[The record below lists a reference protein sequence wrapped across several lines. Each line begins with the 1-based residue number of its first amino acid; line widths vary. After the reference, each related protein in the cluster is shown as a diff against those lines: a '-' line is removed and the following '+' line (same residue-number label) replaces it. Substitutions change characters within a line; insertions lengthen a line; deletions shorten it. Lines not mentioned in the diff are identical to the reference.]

1 MPLVASS
8 LQGQLSAAFKKAQIT
23 QTQDALKTQCDD
35 VAQAITTFIQS
46 GLVST
51 SYTSVVG
58 GGACGPAPGTP
69 FAGGAGL
76 SQGTGSM
83 T

>member
-8 LQGQLSAAFKKAQIT
+8 LQGQLSAAFKKAQVT
-23 QTQDALKTQCDD
+23 PTPDALKTQCDD
-35 VAQAITTFIQS
+35 VALAITTFIQS

-51 SYTSVVG
+51 TYTSGVG

-69 FAGGAGL
+69 FAGGAGVT
-76 SQGTGSM
+76 QGTGSM